1 MTRPH
6 ATMIVGTAL
15 ISLIRGG
22 KSSEKN
28 DGHTPSG
35 WSKELKDDISTHVK
49 VISQSENMMLRLT
62 TGLPRDCMGP
72 ERTLVML
79 QKCKEGKPH
88 EEDSGSS
95 VILEPN
101 EVQVSRHA
109 RNFSIA

>member
-1 MTRPH
+1 
-6 ATMIVGTAL
+6 MIVGTTL

-22 KSSEKN
+22 KPHEKN

-35 WSKELKDDISTHVK
+35 WSKEFKDDISAYAK
-49 VISQSENMMLRLT
+49 VISQNEDMLLRLT
-62 TGLPRDCMGP
+62 MGLPRDCMGS

-79 QKCKEGKPH
+79 QKCKDEKPH
-88 EEDSGSS
+88 KENSGSS

-101 EVQVSRHA
+101 EVQVGRHA